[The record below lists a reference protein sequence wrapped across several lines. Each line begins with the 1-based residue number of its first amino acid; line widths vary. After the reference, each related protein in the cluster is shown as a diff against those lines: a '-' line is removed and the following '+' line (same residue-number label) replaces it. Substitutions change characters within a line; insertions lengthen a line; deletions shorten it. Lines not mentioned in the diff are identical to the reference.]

1 MTLIDLNGSYARSN
15 GGIGLTL
22 SDPCISLKGELSEKG
37 VSLDFTSKIEDEI
50 KEDVQSKILSS
61 ANRLINHFSI
71 ENGFHFTLEK
81 AYQTHSGLG
90 SGTQIALSTG
100 RLIYELLKDDFGIE
114 YSNLNNNLINR
125 SYNNSNVINSVSMG
139 EILKRG
145 GTSGIGIFSFDHGG
159 FILDGG
165 HNLNQTKTFLPSS
178 ASSAKPPVLLGN
190 YDFPKDWD
198 LVVAIANGNNMVT
211 GEKEINIFQK
221 YCPVPK
227 NDVEKLSHLIM
238 MNLIP
243 FMLEKDIESFGK
255 IINQIQ
261 DLGFKKVEIDLQSN
275 YIKTVME
282 KMREFGAYGVGMS
295 SFGPAIYGITHKNT
309 KKVYKA
315 TKEYLGDNGTVFVTK
330 AQNHGHILEK

>member
-22 SDPCISLKGELSEKG
+22 SDPSISLKGELSEKG
-37 VSLDFTSKIEDEI
+37 VSLDFSFEIEDEI
-50 KEDVQSKILSS
+50 KWDFQSKILNSS
-61 ANRLINHFSI
+61 NRLIKHFSI
-71 ENGFHFTLEK
+71 KNGFHFTLEK
-81 AYQTHSGLG
+81 SYPMHSGLG

-100 RLIYELLKDDFGIE
+100 RLICELLKDDLGLN
-114 YSNLNNNLINR
+114 YLNNNNT
-125 SYNNSNVINSVSMG
+125 SNTINSVSLA

-145 GTSGIGIFSFDHGG
+145 GTSGIGIFSFDYGG

-165 HNLNQTKTFLPSS
+165 HDLNQTKTFLPSS

-190 YDFPKDWD
+190 YDFPKDWN
-198 LVVAIANGNNMVT
+198 LVIAIANGDNTIT
-211 GEKEINIFQK
+211 GRKEVDIFQK
-221 YCPVPK
+221 YCPIAK
-227 NDVEKLSHLIM
+227 SDVEKLSHLIL

-255 IINQIQ
+255 VINQIQ
-261 DLGFKKVEIDLQSN
+261 DLGFKKIEIDLQSE
-275 YIKTVME
+275 YIKAAME

-295 SFGPAIYGITHKNT
+295 SFGPTIYGFTHKNT
-309 KKVYKA
+309 KEVYKA
-315 TKEYLGDNGTVFVTK
+315 TKEYFRDNGIVFVTK